1 MEAIHPLQI
10 PLEVYGLEQWK
21 PDAERTTDIGQL
33 TALSKWLTM

>member
-33 TALSKWLTM
+33 THRFS